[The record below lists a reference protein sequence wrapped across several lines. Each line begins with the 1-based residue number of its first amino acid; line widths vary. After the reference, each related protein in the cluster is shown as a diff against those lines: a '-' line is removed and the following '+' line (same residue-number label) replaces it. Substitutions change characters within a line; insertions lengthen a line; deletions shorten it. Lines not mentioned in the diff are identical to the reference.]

1 MTITAEI
8 STQITIATCM
18 AIQKP
23 GIGWRSISRIIPS
36 LRYPFACGARH

>member
-8 STQITIATCM
+8 STQTTIATCM

-36 LRYPFACGARH
+36 LRDAFACGARH

>member
-8 STQITIATCM
+8 STQMTIATCM

-23 GIGWRSISRIIPS
+23 GIGWRSIRRIIPS
-36 LRYPFACGARH
+36 LRDPFAGRAGH

>member
-36 LRYPFACGARH
+36 LRDPFAGGARH